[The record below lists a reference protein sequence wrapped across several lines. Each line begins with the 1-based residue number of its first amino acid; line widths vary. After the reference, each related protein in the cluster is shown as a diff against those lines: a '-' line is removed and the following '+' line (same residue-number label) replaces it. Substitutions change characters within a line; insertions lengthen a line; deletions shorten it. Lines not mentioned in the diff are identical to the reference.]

1 MRAYDILY
9 EHVDQRST
17 LQKLRDVIA
26 HPSTDHNIRTIA
38 QTKLERLMATQPE
51 QGLVVINQLPVETNL
66 TADQMERP
74 FVVGISIRELYDR
87 LCALNP
93 GPSTIHFMRQGQV
106 YMMVPP
112 PFQGVSKA
120 QYLQMVNQAALG
132 VRRITSTFV
141 EDKGYMF
148 TLSFI

>member
-17 LQKLRDVIA
+17 IDKLRDVIA
-26 HPSTDHNIRTIA
+26 HPATDSNIRSIA
-38 QTKLERLMATQPE
+38 QTKLETLMANQP
-51 QGLVVINQLPVETNL
+51 QQALVEYSYPPVETNL
-66 TADQMERP
+66 TYEQMERP
-74 FVVGISIRELYDR
+74 FIVGITIRELYDR
-87 LCALNP
+87 LCALQP

-120 QYLQMVNQAALG
+120 QYLQMVNQAAIG
-132 VRRITSTFV
+132 VRRITSTYV
-141 EDKGYMF
+141 EEKGYMF